1 MVVVRSET
9 FQPVQSLERAILILE
24 AVATRAEGMSLKELS
39 EVVNLHPS
47 TVYRLATTFA
57 EHGYVE
63 KNTNNGRYCLG
74 LKVMELGSFLMGSME
89 LRTEAQPIMKRIVE
103 ETRETVHLAIL
114 DDGQVV
120 YIDKRDPV
128 DMMKMYSQIGKRSP
142 VHCTGVGKVLLAFEK
157 DEMIKSII
165 NKWGLKRYTAT
176 TITKQDN
183 LWEEIWAIRSRNYAI
198 DDGEHELFCRCVAVP
213 IRDYRGKVVAALSV
227 TVPEQKFT
235 VDYKAK
241 LLTLVQDAGTAIS
254 QRIGYVNRPEKES

>member
-1 MVVVRSET
+1 
-9 FQPVQSLERAILILE
+9 
-24 AVATRAEGMSLKELS
+24 
-39 EVVNLHPS
+39 
-47 TVYRLATTFA
+47 
-57 EHGYVE
+57 
-63 KNTNNGRYCLG
+63 
-74 LKVMELGSFLMGSME
+74 MGSME